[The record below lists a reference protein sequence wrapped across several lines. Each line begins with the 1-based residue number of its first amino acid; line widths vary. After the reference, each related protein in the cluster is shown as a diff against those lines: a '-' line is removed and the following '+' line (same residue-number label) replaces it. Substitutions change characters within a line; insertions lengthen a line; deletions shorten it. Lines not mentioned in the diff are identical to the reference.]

1 MKKSNV
7 ARALVCAMALVAV
20 PFAVADDNQF
30 HWTGKLAPDQIVEIK
45 DISGAIE
52 ATGVDGDTI
61 EVTAAKT
68 GEDADLVKINVVQ
81 SSSGVTICAVWPND
95 EGSNGSC
102 EQGHGDHHDIRG
114 NVHAKV
120 DFRVRVPRNLRF
132 DASNVN
138 GEVRA
143 EGMGRFT
150 RATSVNGSV
159 RVSTT
164 DLAEASSVNGSV
176 EVRMGKNDWDGKLK
190 FSSVN
195 GSIEVEMPSNLNT
208 EVRFSSVNGRFESD
222 FPLTVQG
229 TMGRGRVEGT
239 IGNGGRELELKTVNG
254 SVRLRKASM

>member
-1 MKKSNV
+1 MKLRFMRILLCV
-7 ARALVCAMALVAV
+7 ACLASV
-20 PFAVADDNQF
+20 PFALAESNDF
-30 HWTGKLAPDQIVEIK
+30 HWTGKLAPDKVLEIK

-61 EVTAAKT
+61 QVDAAKT
-68 GEDADLVKINVVQ
+68 GEDADQVKIDVVQ
-81 SSSGVTICAVWPND
+81 TSEGVTICAVWPGESNHC
-95 EGSNGSC
+95 EG
-102 EQGHGDHHDIRG
+102 GHGWHSSNTHDT
-114 NVHAKV
+114 HARV

-132 DASNVN
+132 DATNVN

-176 EVRMGKNDWDGKLK
+176 DVRMGKNDWDGTLK

-208 EVRFSSVNGRFESD
+208 EIRFSSVNGRFESD

-229 TMGRGRVEGT
+229 TMGRGKVEGT
-239 IGNGGRELELKTVNG
+239 IGSGGRELDLKTVNG